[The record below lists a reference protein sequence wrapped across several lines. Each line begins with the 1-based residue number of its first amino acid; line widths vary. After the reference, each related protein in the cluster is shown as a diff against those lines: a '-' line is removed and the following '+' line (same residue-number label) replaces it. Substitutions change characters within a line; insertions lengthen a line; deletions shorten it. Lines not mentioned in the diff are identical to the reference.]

1 MKVPRRFTTDTRIR
15 TRDHDE
21 LATKVGYVID
31 GPKILVDT
39 HHSAYLTLLASAI
52 RRLLFPVVRNR
63 RLLMTRGL
71 ENTASQIRG
80 RLIDSALVFIDRDGI
95 DGARLRDIVEHADMT
110 TGSLYWF
117 FKNRRALINAALAE
131 RYVRKMRQLTDAAED
146 IIAKGLVIGDPLDLL
161 AEIAVRVGDPE
172 RVMARRESVQVLAA
186 ALDDPILAKHVADVQ
201 RTLLA
206 QLTNVVRIAQE
217 KRIIRSDVDAYSV
230 AVMIQSTTV
239 GLASVDL
246 APDLL
251 PRDDNWIYLMER
263 VVKALRASPDPS

>member
-1 MKVPRRFTTDTRIR
+1 
-15 TRDHDE
+15 
-21 LATKVGYVID
+21 
-31 GPKILVDT
+31 
-39 HHSAYLTLLASAI
+39 
-52 RRLLFPVVRNR
+52 
-63 RLLMTRGL
+63 MTRGL
-71 ENTASQIRG
+71 ENTDSQIRG

-131 RYVRKMRQLTDAAED
+131 RYVRKMRQLTDAAEE

-161 AEIAVRVGDPE
+161 AEITVRVGDPD
-172 RVMARRESVQVLAA
+172 RVMARRERVQVLAA
-186 ALDDPILAKHVADVQ
+186 ALDDPILAKQVADVQ

>member
-1 MKVPRRFTTDTRIR
+1 
-15 TRDHDE
+15 
-21 LATKVGYVID
+21 
-31 GPKILVDT
+31 
-39 HHSAYLTLLASAI
+39 
-52 RRLLFPVVRNR
+52 
-63 RLLMTRGL
+63 MTRGL
-71 ENTASQIRG
+71 ENTDSQIRG

-131 RYVRKMRQLTDAAED
+131 RYVRKMRQLTDAAEE
-146 IIAKGLVIGDPLDLL
+146 IIAKGLVIGDSLDFL
-161 AEIAVRVGDPE
+161 AEITVRVSDPD
-172 RVMARRESVQVLAA
+172 RVMARRERVQVLAA
-186 ALDDPILAKHVADVQ
+186 ALDDPILAKQVADVQ